1 MFPLITRFAIPCRIP
16 ANLKQLNAP
25 KPIENYE
32 SCSISYRNLDFS
44 SPNAL
49 VESIRSVGSGI
60 VMKQFLNE
68 PIVEENKSNIDI
80 DSIDIED
87 YVGKLV
93 SVSFNATE
101 ELNEVE
107 L

>member
-1 MFPLITRFAIPCRIP
+1 MSCKCTKTHR
-16 ANLKQLNAP
+16 
-25 KPIENYE
+25 EYE

-93 SVSFNATE
+93 SVSFNDTE
-101 ELNEVE
+101 ELNDVK